1 LSGEF
6 QILRLNHNN
15 KHLLS
20 AIENDIVVDSHLTF
34 QIIDNKIYYSILNV
48 TPYIKKCEIN
58 EFAISDYIDS
68 ENKIIFFAIQNN
80 ECIGQIRIR
89 KYWNN
94 YAYIDDIVVDKNY
107 RRKNIGTKLLDAAKE
122 WARTNKLIGL
132 RVYPA
137 IGGLPRTVNGEVNG
151 LATRLAQKLGGE
163 AASFF
168 APAFA
173 ENENERDT
181 IFGLTHVIRSLDLA
195 RNARVG
201 LFGIGSLHMD
211 SSIIRYCPLPYHQ
224 LAELVE
230 RSNGVGEIL
239 GYIYDSQGEDCGTEL
254 SKLVIGISLDDVRK
268 IPVRIGVAGGKIKA
282 PAIAAA
288 IKGKYFSALI
298 IDENAARSVIEI
310 LQGNCAA

>member
-132 RVYPA
+132 TLETQNNNVDACLFYEKYGFVLRGIDYNLYK
-137 IGGLPRTVNGEVNG
+137 GFEKFKNEVA
-151 LATRLAQKLGGE
+151 L
-163 AASFF
+163 FWYF
-168 APAFA
+168 AF
-173 ENENERDT
+173 
-181 IFGLTHVIRSLDLA
+181 
-195 RNARVG
+195 
-201 LFGIGSLHMD
+201 
-211 SSIIRYCPLPYHQ
+211 
-224 LAELVE
+224 
-230 RSNGVGEIL
+230 
-239 GYIYDSQGEDCGTEL
+239 
-254 SKLVIGISLDDVRK
+254 
-268 IPVRIGVAGGKIKA
+268 
-282 PAIAAA
+282 
-288 IKGKYFSALI
+288 
-298 IDENAARSVIEI
+298 
-310 LQGNCAA
+310 